1 MFNINPHDC
10 LKSSREI
17 RQWYDQNYYLLS
29 LSGLWLKGGEPNT
42 MDPSLFSQ
50 AELRFLICRL
60 STYRDVSTSIS
71 HSFIAQIAREV
82 EGVFTDFAFLPPPR
96 DIEVMAASRI
106 PPWVGTTTKEPPT
119 AFHVLGIS
127 NSFVLELLNL
137 PKLLHLSGIP
147 LFKTERMLR
156 EDVPFIILGG
166 ASSGVTS
173 VLHGT
178 LEEQGA
184 GGHYGL
190 VDAVFIGEGEYSIKQ
205 FLEMVKLGR
214 SLGWSKK
221 EILNACHGKVD
232 GFYEPDKYEHR
243 YEVSALIG
251 SPVPITAEGL
261 LLAEGEGTAGVA
273 LHGKSELREIAP
285 KETYVSF
292 PVKSA
297 VVHELDKVRTMESCP
312 VWYETE
318 SLGLGSVQISTGCPC
333 FCAFCAESWERKP
346 YRERSLSRL
355 SEGLKAAKACQGLD
369 TVNLLS
375 FNFNTHAELY
385 PMILSFYR
393 EMDNVSLKSQRFD
406 LLSGDRFLA
415 EVQQTIGKT
424 TVSCGM
430 EGISERL
437 RRHLHK
443 NLTEEQIYKA
453 CESLFKRGIRELK
466 VFLIATGLEQ
476 REDFLEFERFV
487 KSLGSLK
494 CMSDS
499 HVRIIFSLTPLYYP
513 PHTPLQFHACV
524 TSIGD
529 IKNIKK
535 EIERAC
541 KSSGMEFRESASYEE
556 MWLTQLLAMGDR
568 RLTPALI
575 RSSIMDGFLYYNVI
589 PKQALRNWR
598 GYLADLAL
606 TEEDYFREK
615 GEHCTFPWD
624 DIDTGVPKRYLWEEY
639 QRSLD
644 FTEREYCLGRP
655 HVEVKCLG
663 CGACPTVDHRKN
675 LTQHKMQPPFFM
687 EELHKIA
694 RSKQNTITLSAVVEI
709 DASLRLAPKRFVGV
723 ALARALMMA
732 MPEIVPYYKTLSGY
746 LSEFIGDNLPADFI
760 YGVNVYNLTFFSK
773 DRTQELL
780 SSEALSRKL
789 SVIQE
794 LCQGFRV
801 REFVLNPGNEQEV
814 KYVLYRFQFGK
825 DFTRPLVEQ
834 KLEEYLRNSYVKYT
848 LLKRND
854 HTIFKVDI
862 KNKKNA
868 VAVYARVGKTCAL
881 QGSEAAFSMVMAVTT
896 RFDIQVF
903 LETCYG
909 IGRRREVICTYIE
922 ALGYY
927 GRYPAL
933 QKQAKCICCGDN
945 INETFLF
952 GQPLEDRQC
961 LVCSVERVCAN

>member
-1 MFNINPHDC
+1 MLNINPNDC
-10 LKSSREI
+10 LKSSHKI

-42 MDPSLFSQ
+42 MNPSLFSQ

-71 HSFIAQIAREV
+71 HSFVAQIAQEV

-96 DIEVMAASRI
+96 DIEIMTASRI

-137 PKLLHLSGIP
+137 PKLLHSSGIP
-147 LFKTERMLR
+147 IFKSERMLR
-156 EDVPFIILGG
+156 EDVPLIILGG
-166 ASSGVTS
+166 ASAGVTS
-173 VLHGT
+173 VLHGPR
-178 LEEQGA
+178 EDQGA

-205 FLEMVKLGR
+205 FLEIVKQGR
-214 SLGWSKK
+214 SQGWNKK

-232 GFYEPDKYEHR
+232 GFYEPDKYEHQ
-243 YEVSALIG
+243 YEVTTSAGTPGQNTVENL
-251 SPVPITAEGL
+251 PAT
-261 LLAEGEGTAGVA
+261 EGEAVDIA
-273 LHGKSELREIAP
+273 VSRMKSELSKITP

-292 PVKSA
+292 PVKTA

-312 VWYETE
+312 VWYEPE
-318 SLGLGSVQISTGCPC
+318 SMGLGSLQISNGCPC

-346 YRERSLSRL
+346 YRERSLSKL
-355 SEGLKAAKACQGLD
+355 SEGLKAAKARQGLD

-385 PMILSFYR
+385 PMILSFYK

-406 LLSGDRFLA
+406 LLSADRFLA

-437 RRHLHK
+437 RRRLHK
-443 NLTEEQIYKA
+443 NLTEAQIYKA

-476 REDFLEFERFV
+476 REDLLEFERFV
-487 KSLGSLK
+487 KSLGDLR

-499 HVRIIFSLTPLYYP
+499 HARIIFSLTPLYYP

-524 TSIGD
+524 TATGEN
-529 IKNIKK
+529 KNVRK
-535 EIERAC
+535 EIERVC
-541 KSSGMEFRESASYEE
+541 KSNTMEFRESASYED

-575 RSSIMDGFLYYNVI
+575 RSSITDGFLYYNGI
-589 PKQALRNWR
+589 PKQVLRNWR

-606 TEEDYFREK
+606 AEEDYFREK
-615 GEHCTFPWD
+615 GEHSTFPWD

-639 QRSLD
+639 QRSLEC
-644 FTEREYCLGRP
+644 TEREYCLGRP
-655 HVEVKCLG
+655 HIDVKCLG
-663 CGACPTVDHRKN
+663 CGACPTAEHRKY
-675 LTQHKMQPPFFM
+675 LTQHKMQQPFFM
-687 EELHKIA
+687 EELHNLA
-694 RSKQNTITLSAVVEI
+694 RSKQNTVTVGVVVEI
-709 DASLRLAPKRFVGV
+709 DASLRLTPKRFVGV
-723 ALARALMMA
+723 VLARAFMLA
-732 MPEIVPYYKTLSGY
+732 IPELVHYYKTLSGY
-746 LSEFIGDNLPADFI
+746 LSEFISKKSPVDFI
-760 YGVNVYNLTFFSK
+760 YGVNMYNLTFFSK
-773 DRTQELL
+773 DRAQELL
-780 SSEALSRKL
+780 SSGALSQKL
-789 SVIQE
+789 PAIQE
-794 LCQGFRV
+794 LCRGFKIK
-801 REFVLNPGNEQEV
+801 EFILNPDREQEV
-814 KYVLYRFQFGK
+814 KYVLYRFQFGQ
-825 DFTRPLVEQ
+825 DFTRQLVEQ
-834 KLEEYLRNSYVKYT
+834 KLEEYLRASYVKYT

-854 HTIFKVDI
+854 LTTFKIDV

-868 VAVYARVGKTCAL
+868 VVIYARVGKTGVV
-881 QGSEAAFSMVMAVTT
+881 QGSGAGFSIVMAVTT
-896 RFDIQVF
+896 RFDLQVF

-909 IGRRREVICTYIE
+909 MGRRRETICTYIE
-922 ALGYY
+922 SLGYY
-927 GRYPAL
+927 GRYPML
-933 QKQAKCICCGDN
+933 QKQAKCTSCNAN
-945 INETFLF
+945 INETFLY
-952 GQPLEDRQC
+952 GQPMEEHQC
-961 LVCSVERVCAN
+961 LVCSVERVCLN